1 MSAREQHLGTM
12 IGQGAHVYNI
22 DSCIADLIKRSQA
35 TASIF
40 SKVDPCI
47 RYNLFKTY
55 CMSLYGCVL
64 WDFSSDHV
72 KDVYTA
78 WRKSI
83 RSLLRLPWRAHSK
96 LLPVICRDMPV
107 DAQIHS
113 RFLNFFRSIYL
124 SDNTI
129 LRTCCKLVLNGSMST
144 VCNSINFIC
153 NKYHLCKFNIH
164 HFMPRD
170 LQTSRTHTI
179 SNSLS
184 LKEKF

>member
-1 MSAREQHLGTM
+1 MSARDQHLGTM

-72 KDVYTA
+72 KDIYTS

-113 RFLNFFRSIYL
+113 RFLKFL
-124 SDNTI
+124 G
-129 LRTCCKLVLNGSMST
+129 V
-144 VCNSINFIC
+144 FISVIIP
-153 NKYHLCKFNIH
+153 YYEHVAH
-164 HFMPRD
+164 
-170 LQTSRTHTI
+170 
-179 SNSLS
+179 
-184 LKEKF
+184 